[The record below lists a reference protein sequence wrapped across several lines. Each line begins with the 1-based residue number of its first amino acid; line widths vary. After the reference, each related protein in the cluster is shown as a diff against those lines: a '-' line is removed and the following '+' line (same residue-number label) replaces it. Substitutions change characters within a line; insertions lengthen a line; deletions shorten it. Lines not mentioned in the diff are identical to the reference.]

1 MYIILKMQEKY
12 FDRVVYSIMLK
23 IMHYNQQADLHVNNA
38 SMMTFN
44 SIQCLTLFST
54 FPHITNI
61 NFN

>member
-1 MYIILKMQEKY
+1 MFSSVKRKKNTLIELSTQLCLKLQ
-12 FDRVVYSIMLK
+12 
-23 IMHYNQQADLHVNNA
+23 YNQQADLHVNNA